1 MNKIIDSH
9 IHLDQYTEKEIA
21 NIQINNSIAALIA
34 VSMDKASSIRNRQLS
49 KQFSFVHPA
58 FGFHPEQLLLQERD
72 FADLFEW
79 IRQHHKDMIAI
90 GEVGLPHYERQK
102 DPQSFPLEPYLE
114 ILEQFILL
122 AKEFNKPIILHC
134 IYEEA
139 PLALNLLE
147 RHSYMKAHFHWFKG
161 SETTLERLKTNGC
174 YISCTPDIVY
184 EQDIQR
190 IAEQYPLQKIMA
202 ETDGPWPFEG
212 PFQSKK
218 TEPAMIHHTIEK
230 LAKLK
235 QVPTQQV
242 YDQIFANTK
251 AFYSL

>member
-9 IHLDQYTEKEIA
+9 IHLDQYTEEEIA
-21 NIQINNSIAALIA
+21 NIQTDKSIAGLIA
-34 VSMDKASSIRNRQLS
+34 VSMNKASSIRNRQLR

-58 FGFHPEQLLLQERD
+58 FGFHPEQPLLKEKD
-72 FADLFEW
+72 FADLLGW
-79 IRQHHKDMIAI
+79 IRKHHKDMIAI

-114 ILEQFILL
+114 ILEEFILL

-174 YISCTPDIVY
+174 HISFTPDIVY

-190 IAEQYPLQKIMA
+190 IAQQYPLQKIMA

-212 PFQSKK
+212 PFQAKK

-230 LAKLK
+230 LSTLKEVPAKL
-235 QVPTQQV
+235 V